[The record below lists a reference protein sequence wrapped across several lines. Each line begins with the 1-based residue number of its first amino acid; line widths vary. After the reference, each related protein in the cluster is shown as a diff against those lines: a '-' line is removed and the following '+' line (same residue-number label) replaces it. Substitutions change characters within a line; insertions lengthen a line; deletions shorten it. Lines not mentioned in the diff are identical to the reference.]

1 MCRFTARR
9 ICSEMMTKH
18 KLMIMPIGRA
28 LAASSFL
35 AFSFAPVA
43 AGSIEA
49 QYGISLAG
57 LTLGTATLSGDIS
70 QTKYAL
76 TARASLTGLAGMV
89 SGGRGAAT
97 VTGTLQTQ
105 KVVPIAYALS
115 AASGD
120 VTRTIQLGMRTGGV
134 HTVLVNP
141 PVDSKPDR
149 VPIKPEHQRDVLDPL
164 SALLMP
170 TPIAAG
176 FSGAA
181 CNRTIPV
188 FDGAQRFN
196 VQLSYAGMKDV
207 ATEGYAGQVVV
218 CKARY
223 HPVSGHR
230 SERPATKY
238 MQNNRDMEAWLAPS
252 GVAGVFIPFRVS
264 VKTTVGTTVI
274 QAQRF
279 VTNPAQ
285 NTAKT
290 GN

>member
-1 MCRFTARR
+1 MPVR
-9 ICSEMMTKH
+9 IKSAQV
-18 KLMIMPIGRA
+18 PGRA
-28 LAASSFL
+28 LVAASFL
-35 AFSFAPVA
+35 ALTGVPAV

-57 LTLGTATLSGDIS
+57 LTLGTATLTGDIS
-70 QTKYAL
+70 KTKYAL

-97 VTGTLQTQ
+97 VTGTIQPQ
-105 KVVPIAYALS
+105 KVVPAAYAVT
-115 AASGD
+115 AASSD
-120 VTRTIQLGMRTGGV
+120 MTRTIQLGMNPGGV
-134 HTVLVNP
+134 HTVVVHP
-141 PVDSKPDR
+141 PLEPKADR
-149 VPIKPEHQRDVLDPL
+149 VPVKPEHQRGVLDPL
-164 SALLMP
+164 SAILMP
-170 TPIAAG
+170 TPVAAG

-188 FDGAQRFN
+188 FDGAQRFD

-207 ATEGYAGQVVV
+207 SAEGYSGQVIV

-238 MQNNRDMEAWLAPS
+238 MQANRDMEAWLAPTS
-252 GVAGVFIPFRVS
+252 VSGVFIPFRVS
-264 VKTTVGTTVI
+264 VKTMVGTTVI

-279 VTNPAQ
+279 VVGAAQ
-285 NTAKT
+285 ATAKS